1 MRYINVICIHSSE
14 YGKNIQSSRIILFYN
29 LHMNF
34 HLGIFARRIAIPTS
48 VFVMSFGNTVS
59 PLPESNAPHIPN
71 VPYDIIEW
79 FDKLSN
85 AMSKPISNIE
95 MNSLI

>member
-1 MRYINVICIHSSE
+1 
-14 YGKNIQSSRIILFYN
+14 
-29 LHMNF
+29 MNF

-71 VPYDIIEW
+71 VPYDTIEW

-85 AMSKPISNIE
+85 AISKPNW
-95 MNSLI
+95 